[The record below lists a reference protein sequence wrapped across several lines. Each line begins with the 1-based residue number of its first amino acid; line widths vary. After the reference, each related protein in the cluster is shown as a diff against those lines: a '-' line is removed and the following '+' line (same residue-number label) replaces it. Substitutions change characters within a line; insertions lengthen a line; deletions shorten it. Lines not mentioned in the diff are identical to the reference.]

1 MFGKNGC
8 MDMGS
13 LVTANGM
20 SNERKWSFCDL
31 NGKRGTKHGCEL
43 KNDRKRNLQVIT
55 EVNEIL
61 REKKGSFG
69 RQHRSVALSFEHI
82 HVCVYI
88 KIPQSH
94 QQRCPMSRSIEKRAL
109 HILAWINGPRE
120 KRKRTLK
127 HF

>member
-1 MFGKNGC
+1 MFGANGC

-31 NGKRGTKHGCEL
+31 NGKRGTKHGFEL

-61 REKKGSFG
+61 REKKEVLVGSIDPLHFP
-69 RQHRSVALSFEHI
+69 SNTFMY
-82 HVCVYI
+82 VYI
-88 KIPQSH
+88 
-94 QQRCPMSRSIEKRAL
+94 
-109 HILAWINGPRE
+109 
-120 KRKRTLK
+120 
-127 HF
+127 